1 MIITGQ
7 LPVGPWSWHSFCYQ
21 LYWREHNF
29 RLWFRIW
36 NHKSQLIG
44 LVILPTRRDIK
55 GGDMRTLTTIL
66 VAFMLLWGPIQVAF
80 SGIIPAEF
88 RNNNSGILS
97 LRNTESF
104 DFRVQTI
111 ELDGIV
117 LDTVTTIQQNDF
129 QFSSEFSN
137 GGKILFTPTSVFAN
151 VTAGTIDME
160 LIAYN
165 GTVATVNLNAGH
177 SIEFEPHSFTIIS
190 SQTNTENVSVFIDEA
205 EFFVS
210 PGERKQIV
218 SIYIAPLRRGNPIRK
233 GEYGIIPVVIYG
245 SATLDV
251 NRIDLDS
258 LLLSGDKVQINSITN
273 DMAVVDHINNDS
285 YPDLVVAFKNIEKNF
300 IDDLNSAILMGHL
313 SDGTTISGTADVS
326 IAQ

>member
-1 MIITGQ
+1 M
-7 LPVGPWSWHSFCYQ
+7 
-21 LYWREHNF
+21 
-29 RLWFRIW
+29 
-36 NHKSQLIG
+36 
-44 LVILPTRRDIK
+44 
-55 GGDMRTLTTIL
+55 M
-66 VAFMLLWGPIQVAF
+66 WGSVQVAF

-88 RNNNSGILS
+88 RSTHTGILS

-117 LDTVTTIQQNDF
+117 LDTVTTIQQNNF

-137 GGKILFTPTSVFAN
+137 GGKLLFTPTSVFAN
-151 VTAGTIDME
+151 VTSGTIDME

-177 SIEFEPHSFTIIS
+177 SIEFEPQSFTIIS
-190 SQTNTENVSVFIDEA
+190 SVTNASPVSVFIDEV

-218 SIYIAPLRRGNPIRK
+218 TIDIAPVSRRHPVQN
-233 GEYGIIPVVIYG
+233 GEYRIIPVVIYG
-245 SATLDV
+245 SANLDV
-251 NRIDLDS
+251 SRIDIGS
-258 LLLSGDKVQINSITN
+258 LLLTGDNVKIDSITN
-273 DMAVVDHINNDS
+273 ETAVIDHINDDS
-285 YPDLVVAFKNIEKNF
+285 YPDLVVAFKS
-300 IDDLNSAILMGHL
+300 IDDAFLSNLSDAMLIGNL

>member
-1 MIITGQ
+1 
-7 LPVGPWSWHSFCYQ
+7 
-21 LYWREHNF
+21 
-29 RLWFRIW
+29 
-36 NHKSQLIG
+36 
-44 LVILPTRRDIK
+44 
-55 GGDMRTLTTIL
+55 MRTITTIL
-66 VAFMLLWGPIQVAF
+66 IAFVLVWGSIQVAF

-88 RNNNSGILS
+88 RNTKTGILS

-111 ELDGIV
+111 EVDGIV

-137 GGKILFTPTSVFAN
+137 GGKLLFTPTSVFAN

-177 SIEFEPHSFTIIS
+177 SIEFEPQSFTIIS
-190 SQTNTENVSVFIDEA
+190 SLTNTGDVSVFIDEA
-205 EFFVS
+205 QFFVS

-218 SIYIAPLRRGNPIRK
+218 SIYIAPLRRSNMVQK
-233 GEYGIIPVVIYG
+233 AEFEIIPVVIYG

-251 NRIDLDS
+251 NRIDLGS
-258 LLLSGDKVQINSITN
+258 LLLTGDNVQINSITN
-273 DMAVVDHINNDS
+273 NMAVIDHINNDS
-285 YPDLVVAFKNIEKNF
+285 YPDLVVAFKNIDKVFSN
-300 IDDLNSAILMGHL
+300 DLNSAILIGHL
-313 SDGTTISGTADVS
+313 SDGTTISGAADVTVV
-326 IAQ
+326 Q